1 MPSTKNP
8 FGDKTRAECWYAD
21 IFSLPHHESKV
32 YARMSMHKRAAQF
45 APFAAL
51 STYHESLSEQSR
63 YIEAFNE
70 LNADELEQL
79 NSTLQRLLLHK
90 GEQINVMVKHF
101 VPDDK
106 KVGGRYVETRG
117 LLVDC
122 NANKR
127 ILTIKVE
134 GQLSNIQLCYVV
146 GLKQVWNILTRDE
159 YNKKAH
165 DVFLHREPF
174 TFNVLML
181 VVI

>member
-70 LNADELEQL
+70 LNAD
-79 NSTLQRLLLHK
+79 
-90 GEQINVMVKHF
+90 
-101 VPDDK
+101 
-106 KVGGRYVETRG
+106 
-117 LLVDC
+117 
-122 NANKR
+122 
-127 ILTIKVE
+127 
-134 GQLSNIQLCYVV
+134 
-146 GLKQVWNILTRDE
+146 
-159 YNKKAH
+159 
-165 DVFLHREPF
+165 
-174 TFNVLML
+174 
-181 VVI
+181 